1 MEEEDPVG
9 EVPSQGYKVVA
20 FRSCLSLTDSVEHQ
34 IQRSL
39 VLLPNRLCY
48 QGLYNKYQFKSQ
60 NSEVLQDT
68 DVSICNLMLLC
79 YELC

>member
-39 VLLPNRLCY
+39 VIYQLLFPVDTASLTLSLDFNLVNVRSC
-48 QGLYNKYQFKSQ
+48 
-60 NSEVLQDT
+60 VLSPLHIPT
-68 DVSICNLMLLC
+68 LH
-79 YELC
+79 